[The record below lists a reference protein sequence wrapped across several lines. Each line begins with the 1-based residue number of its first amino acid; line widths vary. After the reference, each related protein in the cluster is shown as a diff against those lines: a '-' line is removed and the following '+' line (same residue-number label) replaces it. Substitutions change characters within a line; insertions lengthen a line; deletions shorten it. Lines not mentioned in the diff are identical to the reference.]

1 MSEFQTVA
9 RLDDVPED
17 SLHGVVMGDLAIV
30 IVNRGGAIF
39 ALDDCCSHEEFPLS
53 SGELTGGEI
62 TCVLHGA
69 RFDIET
75 GQPRALPAVLPVKTY
90 ETRVEGDEIQ
100 VRLDG

>member
-1 MSEFQTVA
+1 MSEFMTVA
-9 RLDDVPED
+9 KLDDVPED
-17 SLHGVVMGDLAIV
+17 SLYGAVVGEQAIV
-30 IVNRGGAIF
+30 IVNRGGTIY

-90 ETRVEGDEIQ
+90 ETRVAGDEIQ
-100 VRLDG
+100 VRLGG